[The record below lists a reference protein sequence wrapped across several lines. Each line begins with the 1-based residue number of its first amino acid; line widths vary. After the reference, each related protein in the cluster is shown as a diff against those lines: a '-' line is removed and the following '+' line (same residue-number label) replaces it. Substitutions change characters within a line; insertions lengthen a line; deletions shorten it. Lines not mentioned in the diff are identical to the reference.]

1 MPVSLTFTA
10 QAAGPSPRT
19 ATITGTPAFD
29 AAGSYTIVWT
39 VNDGTGA
46 TNATAS
52 TNTVLTIANTNQQ
65 PAITAPSAVSDT
77 AGTALEPIM
86 ATATDADGTDN
97 LTITQSGKP
106 LSLIFTSN
114 SPGVSP
120 RTAQIAG
127 TSSCADQGTYSI
139 VWTVN
144 DGTGAT
150 NATASTTTV
159 LTLTPCQ
166 NRAPTANPNGPYNG
180 VVGIPV
186 DFNGTGSSDPDGDA
200 LTYAWTFGDG
210 GTGSG
215 LMTSHTYADS
225 GLFAVC
231 LTVADRAI
239 GDPGL
244 LSDTKCTTAHIT
256 TFLPTRV
263 FTVGGNGTIRLAAGK
278 PKSCFQIEPVG
289 GDYLNSDVNLPS
301 ITATYGTATISVDPA
316 RTELNSDKD
325 ANGIQEITACF
336 TKAQLRILFAGL
348 PSGHNLVTVTI
359 EGDLTTGA
367 RFRGTVQVDVVSNGS
382 FTASAASVSPNPLNP
397 ASTLYFATS
406 KPGTVKV
413 EMFDLQGRL
422 VRTIVTETFM
432 GAGDHEARI
441 DGRGQR
447 GEKLASG
454 VYFVRG
460 VTADGIFK
468 TSLTILK

>member
-1 MPVSLTFTA
+1 LTFTA

-19 ATITGTPAFD
+19 ATITGTPA
-29 AAGSYTIVWT
+29 AGSAGSYSIVFT
-39 VNDGTGA
+39 VNDG
-46 TNATAS
+46 S
-52 TNTVLTIANTNQQ
+52 
-65 PAITAPSAVSDT
+65 
-77 AGTALEPIM
+77 
-86 ATATDADGTDN
+86 
-97 LTITQSGKP
+97 
-106 LSLIFTSN
+106 
-114 SPGVSP
+114 
-120 RTAQIAG
+120 
-127 TSSCADQGTYSI
+127 
-139 VWTVN
+139 
-144 DGTGAT
+144 GAT

-159 LTLTPCQ
+159 LTITAGNHPPTLTQPANMTVDEGKTADQ
-166 NRAPTANPNGPYNG
+166 VVTGSDQDGDALTFTKASGPLFMTVTTTNNTTGNVHLAPGFSDAGPYNASVQVSDGKGGTDAKSFTITVNPVNRGPTADPNGPYTG
-180 VVGIPV
+180 VVGIAV
-186 DFNGTGSSDPDGDA
+186 DFDGTGSSDPDGDA
-200 LTYAWTFGDG
+200 LTYAWDFGDG
-210 GTGSG
+210 GTGTG
-215 LMTSHTYADS
+215 PIPNHAYADS

-239 GDPGL
+239 GDPDL
-244 LSDTKCTTAHIT
+244 LSDTKCTSAHIT
-256 TFLPTRV
+256 HELPARV
-263 FTVGGNGTIRLAAGK
+263 FTVGGNGTIRLASGK

-289 GDYLNSDVNLPS
+289 GDYLNSDVVLPS
-301 ITATYGTATISVDPA
+301 ITATYGTATISVDPG
-316 RTELNSDKD
+316 RTAIDSDKD
-325 ANGIQEITACF
+325 ANGVQEITACF